1 MDGWVGTFWD
11 LKHTGVTPDLD
22 AILAQDQGRVLF
34 FAMPA
39 IRRTSLTVWQP
50 GARRWRRGHRGSNPC
65 ELSVEDRRADLGAR
79 SAYIVSIW
87 DTIERRP
94 DVQADHCRCCG
105 VFTAS
110 WCEGCYFRRPESF
123 GAVCAECDHLHLV
136 CDQCR
141 FDHISWEQGH
151 AAYIEEGGQDT
162 EDQVEITGWGD
173 RANSPHFEATSSQ
186 VSIEEVAQIL
196 GISAQ
201 QARDLLKEQLSGT
214 TQAASSGSSATG
226 PP

>member
-1 MDGWVGTFWD
+1 
-11 LKHTGVTPDLD
+11 
-22 AILAQDQGRVLF
+22 
-34 FAMPA
+34 MPRITRSTA
-39 IRRTSLTVWQP
+39 AVWNP
-50 GARRWRRGHRGSNPC
+50 GSRRWRRAHRGVDPATISA
-65 ELSVEDRRADLGAR
+65 EDRRADLGAR
-79 SAYIVSIW
+79 SAYILAIW
-87 DTIERRP
+87 DTVERRP
-94 DVQADHCRCCG
+94 DLEADFCRCCG

-110 WCEGCYFRRPESF
+110 WCEGCYFRLPESF

-136 CDQCR
+136 CDRCR

-151 AAYIEEGGQDT
+151 AAFIEQGGQDT
-162 EDQVEITGWGD
+162 EDQIQITGWGD
-173 RANSPHFEATSSQ
+173 RTNPPHFEAASSQ

>member
-1 MDGWVGTFWD
+1 
-11 LKHTGVTPDLD
+11 
-22 AILAQDQGRVLF
+22 
-34 FAMPA
+34 MPRITRSTA
-39 IRRTSLTVWQP
+39 AVWNP
-50 GARRWRRGHRGSNPC
+50 GSRRWRRAHRGVDPATISA
-65 ELSVEDRRADLGAR
+65 EDRRADLGAR
-79 SAYIVSIW
+79 SAYILAIW
-87 DTIERRP
+87 DTVERRP
-94 DVQADHCRCCG
+94 DLEADFCRCCG
-105 VFTAS
+105 VLTAS
-110 WCEGCYFRRPESF
+110 WCEGCYFRLPESF

-136 CDQCR
+136 CDRCR

-151 AAYIEEGGQDT
+151 AAYIEQGGQDT
-162 EDQVEITGWGD
+162 EDQVQITGWGD
-173 RANSPHFEATSSQ
+173 RTNPPHFEAASSQ

>member
-1 MDGWVGTFWD
+1 MD
-11 LKHTGVTPDLD
+11 
-22 AILAQDQGRVLF
+22 
-34 FAMPA
+34 PA
-39 IRRTSLTVWQP
+39 TIS
-50 GARRWRRGHRGSNPC
+50 A
-65 ELSVEDRRADLGAR
+65 EDRRADLGAR
-79 SAYIVSIW
+79 SAYILAIW
-87 DTIERRP
+87 DTVERRP
-94 DVQADHCRCCG
+94 DLEADFCRCCG

-110 WCEGCYFRRPESF
+110 WCEGCYFRLPESF

-136 CDQCR
+136 CDRCR

-151 AAYIEEGGQDT
+151 AAYIEQGGQDT
-162 EDQVEITGWGD
+162 EDQVQITGWGD
-173 RANSPHFEATSSQ
+173 RANPPHFEAASSQ

>member
-1 MDGWVGTFWD
+1 
-11 LKHTGVTPDLD
+11 
-22 AILAQDQGRVLF
+22 
-34 FAMPA
+34 MPRITRSTA
-39 IRRTSLTVWQP
+39 AVWHP
-50 GARRWRRGHRGSNPC
+50 GSRRWRRAHRGADPATISA
-65 ELSVEDRRADLGAR
+65 EDRRADLGAR
-79 SAYIVSIW
+79 SAYILAIW
-87 DTIERRP
+87 DTVERRP
-94 DVQADHCRCCG
+94 DLEADFCRCCG
-105 VFTAS
+105 VLTAS
-110 WCEGCYFRRPESF
+110 WCEGCYFRLPESF

-136 CDQCR
+136 CDRCR

-151 AAYIEEGGQDT
+151 AAYIEQGGQDT
-162 EDQVEITGWGD
+162 EDQVQITGWGD
-173 RANSPHFEATSSQ
+173 RTNPPHFEAASSQ